1 MDGAT
6 IEVIAS
12 RLNITENAQSLLSF
26 FHQLK
31 EQGLDPTSATIDGNP
46 SIKRALVGVW
56 PSISLSNAVWCIY
69 NGKDSVGAVW
79 FLSEMMLNIYANYS
93 FK

>member
-46 SIKRALVGVW
+46 SIKRALVKCMAINHY
-56 PSISLSNAVWCIY
+56 PTLF
-69 NGKDSVGAVW
+69 GAYTTARTQLVPYG
-79 FLSEMMLNIYANYS
+79 S
-93 FK
+93 